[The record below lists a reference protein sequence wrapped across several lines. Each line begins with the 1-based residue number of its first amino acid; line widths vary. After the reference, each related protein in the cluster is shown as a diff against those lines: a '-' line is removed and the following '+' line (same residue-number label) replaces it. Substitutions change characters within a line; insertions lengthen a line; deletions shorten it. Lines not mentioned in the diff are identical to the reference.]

1 MNKNILKNLLI
12 LLSLVLF
19 LTNCKSGRPDMAY
32 EQDDGGAVQDIKAFN
47 PKLPQ
52 KILEKHRTFADDVKD
67 IMEKVV
73 PNR

>member
-32 EQDDGGAVQDIKAFN
+32 EQDDGGAVQDIENFN
-47 PKLPQ
+47 PKATAENFRETQESLPMML
-52 KILEKHRTFADDVKD
+52 KI
-67 IMEKVV
+67 
-73 PNR
+73 